1 MKALNTLLK
10 ILAALAAVAGAVY
23 VVATYGDKIVAW
35 AKKLW
40 ASLPQC
46 PEVTV
51 TAEAPE
57 AEAEEEA
64 APEEAPVAEEA
75 APEAEETQ
83 EPAPEIGENDPTADD
98 SDFVAE

>member
-10 ILAALAAVAGAVY
+10 ILAALAALAGAVY

-51 TAEAPE
+51 TVEAP
-57 AEAEEEA
+57 EAEEEA

-75 APEAEETQ
+75 APEAEEAQ

-98 SDFVAE
+98 ADFVE